1 MKLANKGN
9 KQAVRLPM
17 EANKRKKQ
25 ELKVVSGV
33 EDSGAASAAQP
44 VTTRRGRNIKVPN
57 KYK

>member
-25 ELKVVSGV
+25 ELKVVSSIEDLGV
-33 EDSGAASAAQP
+33 ASAAQP
-44 VTTRRGRNIKVPN
+44 VTTRYGRNIKVLN
-57 KYK
+57 EYK

>member
-1 MKLANKGN
+1 
-9 KQAVRLPM
+9 M

-33 EDSGAASAAQP
+33 EDLGAASAAQP
-44 VTTRRGRNIKVPN
+44 VTTRRGRNIKVLN

>member
-57 KYK
+57 EYE